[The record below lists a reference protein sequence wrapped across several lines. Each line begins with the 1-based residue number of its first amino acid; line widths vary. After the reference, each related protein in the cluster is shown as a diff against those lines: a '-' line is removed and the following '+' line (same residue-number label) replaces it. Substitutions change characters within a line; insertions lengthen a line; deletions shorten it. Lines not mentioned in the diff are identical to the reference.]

1 MNKPALP
8 FTEHADTEAADD
20 TFVFTCLYSVTG
32 MYNCSDGVS
41 SKEIC
46 QKKNKLF
53 DDVAD
58 ILQTK

>member
-8 FTEHADTEAADD
+8 FTERADTETADM
-20 TFVFTCLYSVTG
+20 FVFTCLYSVTG
-32 MYNCSDGVS
+32 MYNCSDGGFPANKFVR
-41 SKEIC
+41 
-46 QKKNKLF
+46 KNKLF